1 MLHDFL
7 VIGKVARAS
16 LFNIYSII
24 FFSDTEEPFLQC
36 HDMTS
41 GTDFGLSSSS
51 SVTIMPSA
59 TDNVDEIVSV
69 TCTPTSAHT
78 FPFGETNVTC
88 QATDE
93 AGNVG
98 NCTFVVTVTGE
109 GP

>member
-1 MLHDFL
+1 MLL
-7 VIGKVARAS
+7 
-16 LFNIYSII
+16 
-24 FFSDTEEPFLQC
+24 FSDTEEPSLTCPDVIF
-36 HDMTS
+36 

-59 TDNVDEIVSV
+59 TDNVDDIVSV

-98 NCTFVVTVTGE
+98 NCTFVVTVTGK